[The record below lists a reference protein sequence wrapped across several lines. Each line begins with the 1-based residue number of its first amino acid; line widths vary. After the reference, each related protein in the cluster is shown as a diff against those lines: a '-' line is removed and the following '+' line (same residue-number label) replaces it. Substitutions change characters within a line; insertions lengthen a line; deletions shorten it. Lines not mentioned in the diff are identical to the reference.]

1 MTESTK
7 DPLASLYAALAKA
20 QGEFAPLAKNRTVT
34 IKTKQGYSYEFRYA
48 DLEAVL
54 AATRP
59 ALAAN
64 GLAVIQRI
72 APVAGSNVNHLITTL
87 VHADGGHIE
96 SAINLPAE
104 QYGDIKNLGAT
115 ISYLRRYAY
124 TALVCVA
131 ADDDLDEDGQEA
143 GEAGQNAKASG
154 RAEKPRGD
162 QLPADSDEALKPPY
176 SDEQFKTNLPAW
188 QRGVNEGKTTPE
200 RIIKMVSSKA
210 VLSPKQVK
218 AIQALAQKNG
228 EAQE

>member
-104 QYGDIKNLGAT
+104 QYGDIKNLGAA

-162 QLPADSDEALKPPY
+162 QLPAY
-176 SDEQFKTNLPAW
+176 SDEVFKKNMPAW

-200 RIIKMVSSKA
+200 YIIKMVSSKA
-210 VLSPKQVK
+210 TLSPQQVQS
-218 AIQALAQKNG
+218 ILSLAQQQDQG
-228 EAQE
+228 ETAE

>member
-7 DPLASLYAALAKA
+7 DPQASLYAALAKA

-96 SAINLPAE
+96 SAVNLPAE
-104 QYGDIKNLGAT
+104 NYGDIKNFGAA

-143 GEAGQNAKASG
+143 GEAGHG

-162 QLPADSDEALKPPY
+162 QLPAY
-176 SDEQFKTNLPAW
+176 SDESFKANLPAW
-188 QRGVNEGKTTPE
+188 QRGVNEGKTTPD
-200 RIIKMVSSKA
+200 RIIKKVSSKA
-210 VLSPKQVK
+210 ILSPQQVK
-218 AIQALAQKNG
+218 TIRSLAQQQDQG
-228 EAQE
+228 ETVE

>member
-7 DPLASLYAALAKA
+7 DPQASLYAALAKA

-54 AATRP
+54 TATRP

-72 APVAGSNVNHLITTL
+72 APVAGINTPHLITTL

-104 QYGDIKNLGAT
+104 QYGDIKNLGAA

-143 GEAGQNAKASG
+143 GGVQGAGNGQSQQNRAPASQAQQQDAG
-154 RAEKPRGD
+154 
-162 QLPADSDEALKPPY
+162 LPPY

-188 QRGVNEGKTTPE
+188 RSGVIDGKTTPE
-200 RIIKMVSSKA
+200 RIIQMVSSKA

-228 EAQE
+228 ETQE

>member
-1 MTESTK
+1 MEADNK
-7 DPLASLYAALAKA
+7 MAALYAALSKA

-96 SAINLPAE
+96 SAVNLPAE
-104 QYGDIKNLGAT
+104 NYGDIKNFGAA

-131 ADDDLDEDGQEA
+131 ADDDLDEDGQEPSD
-143 GEAGQNAKASG
+143 GQSQQSRAPASQAQQQDA
-154 RAEKPRGD
+154 R
-162 QLPADSDEALKPPY
+162 LPLY

-188 QRGVNEGKTTPE
+188 QRGVTEGKTTPE

-210 VLSPKQVK
+210 ILSPKQVK

-228 EAQE
+228 ETQE

>member
-1 MTESTK
+1 MERNPQSA
-7 DPLASLYAALAKA
+7 LFAALAKA

-34 IKTKQGYSYEFRYA
+34 IKTKQGYSYDFRYA

-72 APVAGSNVNHLITTL
+72 APVAGSNVTHLITTL
-87 VHADGGHIE
+87 THADGGHIE

-104 QYGDIKNLGAT
+104 NYGDIKNLGAA

-131 ADDDLDEDGQEA
+131 ADDDLDEDGQEP
-143 GEAGQNAKASG
+143 GDGQSQQNSAPASQAQQQDVG
-154 RAEKPRGD
+154 
-162 QLPADSDEALKPPY
+162 LPPY

-188 QRGVNEGKTTPE
+188 QRGVNDGKTTPE

-210 VLSPKQVK
+210 VLSPKQIK
-218 AIQALAQKNG
+218 AIEALAQKNG
-228 EAQE
+228 ETQE